1 MALFGNTQR
10 FRDLLESHWD
20 RLYRVAYSWT
30 HESSL
35 ASDLVQE
42 TLSRAL
48 QHKDK
53 ILDPP
58 SLEIWLFKVMANYWR
73 DMLRRRKDLIDIHS
87 IDLVE
92 RETPESHTERSR
104 LVAHVQQ
111 AIADLN
117 QDQRQVIT
125 LVSIQGF
132 SYEEVARILDIPVGT
147 VMSRICR
154 ARQNIQKNLREYS
167 HQAVSQERIWRLK

>member
-1 MALFGNTQR
+1 MALFGNTLR
-10 FRDLLESHWD
+10 FRRLLESHWD

-30 HESSL
+30 HETSL

-48 QHKDK
+48 QNREK
-53 ILDPP
+53 IHDPGA
-58 SLEIWLFKVMANYWR
+58 LEIWLFKVMANYWR
-73 DMLRRRKDLIDIHS
+73 DTLRRRKDMADIQNIDLIDT
-87 IDLVE
+87 
-92 RETPESHTERSR
+92 ETPESHTERSR
-104 LVAHVQQ
+104 LIAQVHH
-111 AIADLN
+111 AIAKLN

-132 SYEEVARILDIPVGT
+132 SYEEVAKILAIPVGT

-154 ARQNIQKNLREYS
+154 ARQNIKKSLRDC
-167 HQAVSQERIWRLK
+167 SQQSASRERLWRLK